1 MFSSFVVSVYVIG
14 TFTVL
19 VRLALSGTVGV
30 LCWVPLFSICAVALF
45 CTLSSEACSF
55 SLAASVTGDGFVSLW
70 LRGPGLRLQSL
81 SVSTYERSFD
91 LYHIWAIGQL
101 LSYLTTSQVLLCCP
115 ATMTS
120 CPISSSGTEYD
131 RGNPRSDD
139 CKPAVLAGN
148 PRSRGRPAFMVNESG
163 FYSLVLSS
171 QLTAALILKRWVAS
185 DVLPKIRKYCCYYKL
200 AVLAGYPR
208 EHR

>member
-101 LSYLTTSQVLLCCP
+101 LSYLTASQVLLCCP

-131 RGNPRSDD
+131 GASIVVTRGATIVNPLFWRGTLAA
-139 CKPAVLAGN
+139 AVDLHLW
-148 PRSRGRPAFMVNESG
+148 SMKVVFTHL
-163 FYSLVLSS
+163 FY
-171 QLTAALILKRWVAS
+171 
-185 DVLPKIRKYCCYYKL
+185 
-200 AVLAGYPR
+200 
-208 EHR
+208 HHN